1 MADYRVMELT
11 ENEKIVL
18 GFIEEEFK
26 KNNLD
31 FSLIQLEKYGVLELM
46 IGYSTICRIKLGP
59 KVYRFSIAAHYLP
72 GEIKSD
78 KRFAEFRGKVFWKI
92 NLKDMND
99 SKNYIYLIVEAYKS
113 AIQERRTLYYKVNK
127 EGLITEIQKN
137 KISVNAEIYDGIH
150 IEVNDIFNVDPE
162 YLRQCVLEDW
172 TFVNEFI
179 EEGDWAENERP
190 DFFSITLIKT
200 DEKKVINSDSQSTSF
215 TLGTT
220 IRENISDYTVIDIET
235 TGKYVNNCEIIELSA
250 VRVRNSQ
257 IVDKYSTLI
266 KPEKKV
272 PAEITELTG
281 ITDEMLENAPL
292 ISKKLSE
299 YIAFIGDD
307 IILGHNIASFDRHI
321 ISRYCS
327 ELGLPLLENDTLDT
341 LQYAHCCDVDVPDY
355 RLTTLTAF
363 FGISHSNA
371 HRALADCIANFEC
384 YEKLKGRFDGVYR
397 SSPFN
402 QSRERV
408 EVDKSVLSE
417 VTEKIDLSG
426 KSVCLTGAF
435 NRGSRSSVQKEIEN
449 LGAVVVKDV
458 SSKTDY
464 LIVGGSGSAD
474 WKFGNYGGKVQK
486 ALEYQEK
493 GKNIK
498 IVSEEDV
505 FSSEKSSS
513 TLTHSAFEPE
523 KPKISVKDL
532 FDNSDTGTHT
542 TDVKEYIE
550 QLDKKIM
557 SEYNTPENFVKYFE
571 NSGNSS
577 IYLVEPAMN
586 KKSQLVMN
594 YCFKKFKGETIRYHS
609 FAVKKSVIDFI
620 TIPENAEI
628 RDVESNELN
637 TYINFQTFDEN
648 TMNFIKSVV
657 EYYVI
662 HFEPKDKFG
671 CCSKYKECSVTGECV
686 HDNKF
691 YSKACW
697 YRKNLESGNIFY

>member
-1 MADYRVMELT
+1 MNRNDDEKIAELAKKLTGAIMPAYKDYHTPAELT
-11 ENEKIVL
+11 TNEKYALKLIKN
-18 GFIEEEFK
+18 EFEK
-26 KNNLD
+26 EGID
-31 FSLIQLEKYGVLELM
+31 FSQIRFRRRSDSYLTLLSPDG
-46 IGYSTICRIKLGP
+46 TDFCRIKAGIQAFWFSVDCWRMETDDVRFKNVKNKNMRHW
-59 KVYRFSIAAHYLP
+59 KVQLNCIEDFGANA
-72 GEIKSD
+72 D
-78 KRFAEFRGKVFWKI
+78 
-92 NLKDMND
+92 
-99 SKNYIYLIVEAYKS
+99 LIVECYKS
-113 AIQERRTLYYKVNK
+113 IVDIQNHYD
-127 EGLITEIQKN
+127 ITETQ
-137 KISVNAEIYDGIH
+137 
-150 IEVNDIFNVDPE
+150 
-162 YLRQCVLEDW
+162 
-172 TFVNEFI
+172 
-179 EEGDWAENERP
+179 P
-190 DFFSITLIKT
+190 DFDDVEISDVKTFSKF
-200 DEKKVINSDSQSTSF
+200 N
-215 TLGTT
+215 LGTT

-250 VRVRNSQ
+250 VRVRNSL

-266 KPEKKV
+266 KPKKKV
-272 PAEITELTG
+272 PAVITELTG
-281 ITDEMLENAPL
+281 ITDEMLENAPS
-292 ISKKLSE
+292 ISEKLPE
-299 YIAFIGDD
+299 YLDFIGDD
-307 IILGHNIASFDRHI
+307 VILGHNIATFDRHI

-408 EVDKSVLSE
+408 EVDKNVLSE
-417 VTEKIDLSG
+417 VTEKINLSG

-435 NRGSRSSVQKEIEN
+435 TTGSRSSVQKQIEN
-449 LGAVVVKDV
+449 LGAVVVKGV

-498 IVSEEDV
+498 IVSEEDI
-505 FSSEKSSS
+505 FSSEKFVSS
-513 TLTHSAFEPE
+513 TPKYSSPE
-523 KPKISVKDL
+523 SKKSIISEEDL
-532 FDNSDTGTHT
+532 FDNTDTGINT

-557 SEYNTPENFVKYFE
+557 SKYNTPENFVKYFE

-577 IYLVEPAMN
+577 VYLVEPATN
-586 KKSQLVMN
+586 KKSQLVLN
-594 YCFKKFKGETIRYHS
+594 YRFKKFKGETIRYHS
-609 FAVKKSVIDFI
+609 FAVKKSIVEFI
-620 TIPENAEI
+620 MIPENAEI
-628 RDVESNELN
+628 RDIDSDELN

-648 TMNFIKSVV
+648 VMNFIKSVV

-671 CCSKYKECSVTGECV
+671 CCSKYRECSAAGECL
-686 HDNKF
+686 HNNKF

>member
-1 MADYRVMELT
+1 MIELT

-31 FSLIQLEKYGVLELM
+31 FSLIQLEKHKVLELM
-46 IGYSTICRIKLGP
+46 VGYSTICRIKLGP
-59 KVYRFSIAAHYLP
+59 IVYRISINAHYLP
-72 GEIKSD
+72 GKIKSD
-78 KRFAEFRGKVFWKI
+78 KRFAELRGKIYWKI
-92 NLKDMND
+92 DLKDKDIND
-99 SKNYIYLIVEAYKS
+99 SKNYIYLIIEAYKS
-113 AIQERRTLYYKVNK
+113 AIQERRTLYYKVSK

-137 KISVNAEIYDGIH
+137 KIRVNAEIYDCVH
-150 IEVNDIFNVDPE
+150 IEVNDIFNVDSE
-162 YLRQCVLEDW
+162 YLRQYVLEES
-172 TFVNEFI
+172 TYINEYI
-179 EEGDWAENERP
+179 EEGVWAENERP

-200 DEKKVINSDSQSTSF
+200 DEKKVRKSDSQSQSF

-220 IRENISDYTVIDIET
+220 IHKNISDYTVIDIET
-235 TGKYVNNCEIIELSA
+235 TGKYVKHCEIIELSA

-266 KPEKKV
+266 RPEKKV

-281 ITDEMLENAPL
+281 ITDEMLENAPS
-292 ISKKLSE
+292 ISEKLPE
-299 YIAFIGDD
+299 YLAFIDND
-307 IILGHNIASFDRHI
+307 VILGHNIASFDRHI

-341 LQYAHCCDVDVPDY
+341 LQYAHFCDIDVDDY
-355 RLTTLTAF
+355 KLTTLTAF
-363 FGISHSNA
+363 LGINHSDA
-371 HRALADCIANFEC
+371 HRALADCVANFEC
-384 YEKLKGRFDGVYR
+384 YEKLKEHFNGIYR

-435 NRGSRSSVQKEIEN
+435 NRGSRSSVQAEIEN
-449 LGAVVVKDV
+449 LGAVVVKGV

-474 WKFGNYGGKVQK
+474 WKFGNYGDKVKK

-498 IVSEEDV
+498 IVSEEDI
-505 FSSEKSSS
+505 FSVGKSVP
-513 TLTHSAFEPE
+513 SAPKYSKPEPE
-523 KPKISVKDL
+523 TVEIFEESF
-532 FDNSDTGTHT
+532 FDNSDTETQT
-542 TDVKEYIE
+542 TSVKEYIE
-550 QLDKKIM
+550 QLDKEITKK
-557 SEYNTPENFVKYFE
+557 YNAPENFVKYFE
-571 NSGNSS
+571 NSGNNS
-577 IYLVEPAMN
+577 IYLVEPVAD
-586 KKSQLVMN
+586 KKSQLIMKC
-594 YCFKKFKGETIRYHS
+594 CFKKFKGETIRYHS
-609 FAVKKSVIDFI
+609 FTIKKSVIDFI
-620 TIPENAEI
+620 TIPESAEI
-628 RDVESNELN
+628 RDIESDELN
-637 TYINFQTFDEN
+637 TYINFQNFDEN

-662 HFEPKDKFG
+662 NFEPKEKFG
-671 CCSKYKECSVTGECV
+671 CCSKYKECSDAGECL
-686 HDNKF
+686 HDDKF
-691 YSKACW
+691 YAKACW